1 MGTPRKLI
9 MVVAEM
15 CRVTQQPINLQ
26 CTSNQSR
33 GTATLINSR
42 KNVHTAT
49 CCVHLQMQNAY
60 AITRLYRF
68 RSVCTDLVLTEL
80 LSYFSLSYIII
91 MFLSANSKAKTA
103 RQILRKIY

>member
-26 CTSNQSR
+26 CASNQSR

-68 RSVCTDLVLTEL
+68 KSVVNIVLTEL

-91 MFLSANSKAKTA
+91 ICFSRQTRKSKQLV
-103 RQILRKIY
+103 RY